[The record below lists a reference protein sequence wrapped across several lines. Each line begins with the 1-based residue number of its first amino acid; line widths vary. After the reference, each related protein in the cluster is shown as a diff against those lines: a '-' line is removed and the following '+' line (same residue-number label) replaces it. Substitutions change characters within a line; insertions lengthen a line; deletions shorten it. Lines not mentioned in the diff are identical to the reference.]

1 MVVIFMAFD
10 TFDEGISLGGI
21 RSKTE
26 VRILIC
32 YLFAAVKQPMSKETV
47 VDALLERGLTNYF
60 EASSCFDDLVKS
72 GSLETLEENPK
83 LYVATANGKL
93 ISEQLENTL
102 ALTVKERAFECAMT
116 LLENEKKEKE
126 NKVII
131 EKLENG
137 YNVTCSISGGDIEL
151 MSVSLFLADA
161 EQARTVKK
169 NFYKS
174 PQLFYKV
181 MLAAM
186 TRNNSLIQD
195 ALEDI
200 SGLN

>member
-1 MVVIFMAFD
+1 MAFD

-32 YLFAAVKQPMSKETV
+32 YLFTSVKQPMKKETV

-72 GSLETLEENPK
+72 GNLAPIEEGSK
-83 LYVATANGKL
+83 LFEATANGRL

-102 ALTVKERAFECAMT
+102 ALTVRERAYECAMG
-116 LLENEKKEKE
+116 LLEQEKKEKE
-126 NKVII
+126 NKVTI
-131 EKLENG
+131 EKLESG
-137 YNVTCSISGGDIEL
+137 YKVTCSISGGDVEL
-151 MSVSLFLADA
+151 MSVSLYLADA
-161 EQARTVKK
+161 DQARTVKR
-169 NFYKS
+169 NFYKN

-181 MLAAM
+181 MLSAM
-186 TRNNSLIQD
+186 TRNRAILKD
-195 ALEDI
+195 TLEDL
-200 SGLN
+200 SGLS

>member
-1 MVVIFMAFD
+1 MAFD

-32 YLFAAVKQPMSKETV
+32 YLFTAVKQPMSKETV

-72 GSLETLEENPK
+72 GNLALKEDSTK
-83 LYVATANGKL
+83 LYEVTANGRL

-151 MSVSLFLADA
+151 MSISLYLADI

-169 NFYKS
+169 NFYKN

-181 MLAAM
+181 MLATM

-200 SGLN
+200 SGIS

>member
-26 VRILIC
+26 IRILIC
-32 YLFAAVKQPMSKETV
+32 YLFTAVKQPMSKETV

-72 GSLETLEENPK
+72 GNLEISEDNPK
-83 LYVATANGKL
+83 LYNVTGNGRL

-131 EKLENG
+131 EKLDNG
-137 YNVTCSISGGDIEL
+137 YNVTCSISGGDMEL
-151 MSVSLFLADA
+151 MTVTLYLADA

-169 NFYKS
+169 NFYKN

-181 MLAAM
+181 MLATM

>member
-1 MVVIFMAFD
+1 MAFD

-32 YLFAAVKQPMSKETV
+32 YLFSAVKQPMKKETV

-72 GSLETLEENPK
+72 GNLREAEEGSR
-83 LYVATANGKL
+83 YFTATQNGKL

-102 ALTVKERAFECAMT
+102 ALTVKERAYECALS
-116 LLENEKKEKE
+116 LLEQERKEKE
-126 NKVII
+126 NKVNI
-131 EKLENG
+131 EKLSNG
-137 YNVTCSISGGDIEL
+137 YKVTCTISGGDIEL
-151 MSVSLFLADA
+151 MSISLFLADM
-161 EQARTVKK
+161 EQVRTVKK
-169 NFYKS
+169 NFYKN

-181 MLAAM
+181 MLSAM
-186 TRNNSLIQD
+186 TRNKDIIKD
-195 ALEDI
+195 TLEDLSTI
-200 SGLN
+200 S